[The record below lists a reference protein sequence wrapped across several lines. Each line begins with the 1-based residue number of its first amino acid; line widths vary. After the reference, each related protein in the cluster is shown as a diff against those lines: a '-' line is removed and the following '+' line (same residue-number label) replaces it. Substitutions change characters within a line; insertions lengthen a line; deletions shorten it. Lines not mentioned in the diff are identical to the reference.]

1 MSEPATRPKSATL
14 HDAYEIGGGLIGSG
28 IVAILIGCGVPLVI
42 GLVSGWNPAQVG
54 AQLGLGFA
62 ALLLFRHQKIDLLC
76 RLLDGHMWLY
86 LLLFGMIGLA
96 LLIVNG
102 DPFLQPIIFC
112 VPLVTAA
119 LAYSPAR
126 TILVG
131 IMFLALLPIGLLL
144 HGTTTVALLPA
155 TSAYAVLMLLI
166 GAFVRMALRQ
176 LAARQMAD
184 QLAEEMA
191 RQRNELARLYEQ
203 AGMTAT
209 LAERNR
215 LARELHDTIA
225 QELTAVLMQL
235 EAAQRSFERD
245 PARTRMR
252 LTRAHE
258 LARAALD
265 NVRRSVWTLAEPLIG
280 PTELTEALD
289 TAVQRF
295 RERTAIPA
303 RYQHHGPTPVLEAA
317 AATQALRVVQEAL
330 QNVEKHAQATNVLVE
345 LCVDQATIQITI
357 RDDGVGFDVQN
368 QAAGMGNGFGLVSL
382 RERARLAGGKLTMT
396 SALGAGTTVVLSIP
410 HNR

>member
-1 MSEPATRPKSATL
+1 ML

-28 IVAILIGCGVPLVI
+28 IVAILIGCSIPLGI
-42 GLVSGWNPAQVG
+42 GLVSGWNATQVG

-62 ALLLFRHQKIDLLC
+62 ALLLFLHQKIAVLC
-76 RLLDGHMWLY
+76 RLLDGRMWLY
-86 LLLFGMIGLA
+86 LVLFGLIGLA

-131 IMFLALLPIGLLL
+131 ILFLALLPIGLLL
-144 HGTTTVALLPA
+144 HGTATVALLPA

-176 LAARQMAD
+176 SAARHVAD

-191 RQRNELARLYEQ
+191 RQRDELARLYEQ

-235 EAAQRSFERD
+235 EAAQRSFDRD
-245 PARTRMR
+245 PARTRIR

-289 TAVQRF
+289 IAVQRF
-295 RERTAIPA
+295 RERTALPA
-303 RYQHHGPTPVLEAA
+303 RYQHHGPAPVLEAA

-330 QNVEKHAQATNVLVE
+330 QNIEKHAQAAEVLVE
-345 LCVDQATIQITI
+345 SCVDQATVQITI

-368 QAAGMGNGFGLVSL
+368 PAAGMGSGFGLVSL
-382 RERARLAGGKLTMT
+382 RERARLAGGELTIT
-396 SALGAGTTVVLSIP
+396 SAVGAGTTVVLSIP
-410 HNR
+410 QHLSY